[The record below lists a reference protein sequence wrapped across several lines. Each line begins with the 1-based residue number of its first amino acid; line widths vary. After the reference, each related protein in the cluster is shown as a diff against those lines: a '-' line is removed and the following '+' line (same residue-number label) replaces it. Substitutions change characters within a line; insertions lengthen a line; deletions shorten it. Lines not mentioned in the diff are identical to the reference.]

1 MKTPTIEEIA
11 SELLA
16 ACIEATSLF
25 DNYPECSEAIGTY
38 QVLNN
43 AIHKAIAYN
52 VNPLN
57 YGAVV

>member
-43 AIHKAIAYN
+43 AIHKAIANN
-52 VNPLN
+52 VNTPEYL
-57 YGAVV
+57 